1 MVAITSNSLSSLKYL
16 VANTSIDI
24 NSKTPIGMNILTLA
38 LYHGNIEIIN
48 FLRKCQGI
56 QLQSNW
62 QTFLSAEKLSI
73 LNPIMSQ
80 AP

>member
-1 MVAITSNSLSSLKYL
+1 
-16 VANTSIDI
+16 
-24 NSKTPIGMNILTLA
+24 MNILTFA
-38 LYHGNIEIIN
+38 LYHGNIEIIK
-48 FLRKCQGI
+48 FLRRCQGI

-73 LNPIMSQ
+73 INPIMRQ